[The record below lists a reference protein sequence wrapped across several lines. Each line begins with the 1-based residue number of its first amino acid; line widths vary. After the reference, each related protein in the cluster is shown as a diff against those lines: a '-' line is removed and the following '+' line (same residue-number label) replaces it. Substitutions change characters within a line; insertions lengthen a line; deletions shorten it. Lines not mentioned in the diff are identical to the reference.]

1 MIQFMRGTSTSASSS
16 NQVLQAGQPFYETD
30 THQLKIG
37 DGSTKY
43 SSLPYIGG
51 SSSSSSSGKKYA
63 TVVIGHQDSGLT
75 ESDVDYLMAGTSA
88 DNEKWRQATG
98 WYDFSGYRYIIILP
112 GTYNISQL
120 GNIYCGNS
128 IIQGC
133 KGTKLTCS
141 NIGAQGQN
149 QLYSNIEFEISSTSA
164 TQGFCIYA
172 DDITI
177 ENCKI
182 TTSGCGIYGS
192 SVSGLT
198 IKDCDIS
205 GTPINCIRLNKVSN
219 FHIYHNNISTTSIAS
234 PADIYFQGV
243 ISNGIIESNY
253 MYSDQGHALR
263 SENSSTS
270 FTDVSISN
278 NTLMCWT
285 GSDFIGTWT
294 NVRFCNN
301 TTQCNGGYAIHL
313 PTCTNCSICNNI
325 VPGSSGLGVA
335 SQGSGLTECMIANN
349 YFIGSVSLGTCS
361 KCFVTNNYCS
371 SVSISGSGNVNRNN
385 GTS

>member
-16 NQVLQAGQPFYETD
+16 NQVLQAGQPFYEID

-37 DGSTKY
+37 DGSTRY

-51 SSSSSSSGKKYA
+51 SSSSTASGKKYA
-63 TVVIGHQDSGLT
+63 TVVIGHQDSGLA
-75 ESDVDYLMAGTSA
+75 ESDVDYLMAGTAA

-149 QLYSNIEFEISSTSA
+149 QLYSNIEFELSSTSA
-164 TQGFCIYA
+164 TQGFDIRE

-198 IKDCDIS
+198 IKDCDVS
-205 GTPINCIRLNKVSN
+205 GTPIDCIRLDDVSN
-219 FHIYHNNISTTSIAS
+219 FHIYHNNLSTASAKS
-234 PADIYFQGV
+234 PAVIYFQGA

-253 MYSDQGHALR
+253 MYSEHGHAMR
-263 SENSSTS
+263 SESSSTS

-285 GSDFIGTWT
+285 GSDFVGTWED
-294 NVRFCNN
+294 VRFCNN
-301 TTQCNGGYAIHL
+301 TTQCDGGYAIQL
-313 PTCTNCSICNNI
+313 PTCTRCSICNNI
-325 VPGSSGLGVA
+325 VPGDSGLGVE

-349 YFIGSVSLGTCS
+349 YFIGSMSLGTCS
-361 KCFVTNNYCS
+361 RCFVVNNYVS
-371 SVSISGSGNVNRNN
+371 SISMSGTSNVNRDN
-385 GTS
+385 GKS